1 MTQRFERVSVV
12 KMNALMHTTSRLATV
27 LAIILVLIFPISYL
41 VLTYEF
47 NRAEVETEGRLDVIN
62 IQKLVAQNPDSWQR
76 ESSQLKELLDE
87 MTEASHDHFLVNH
100 DNLLR
105 IENMQGNVIAQNQEN
120 HQLHPSLFLTSQLLA
135 RLIC

>member
-62 IQKLVAQNPDSWQR
+62 IQKLVAQNPDS
-76 ESSQLKELLDE
+76 
-87 MTEASHDHFLVNH
+87 
-100 DNLLR
+100 
-105 IENMQGNVIAQNQEN
+105 
-120 HQLHPSLFLTSQLLA
+120 
-135 RLIC
+135 

>member
-47 NRAEVETEGRLDVIN
+47 NRAEVETAGRLDVIN
-62 IQKLVAQNPDSWQR
+62 IQKLVAQNPDS
-76 ESSQLKELLDE
+76 
-87 MTEASHDHFLVNH
+87 
-100 DNLLR
+100 
-105 IENMQGNVIAQNQEN
+105 
-120 HQLHPSLFLTSQLLA
+120 
-135 RLIC
+135 